1 MKKLNL
7 LYVDFSVG
15 FGGSAISLKNLT
27 QGISALGYN
36 VVVAFV
42 FQKKGALDSK
52 HLFPGNIKVVYL
64 ADTVTAAFLRISR
77 CLYDNEF
84 LVRTKITFF
93 LMFFIK
99 IFMERIP
106 TVLKL
111 VFLIKAE
118 KINVVHVNNG
128 ISVPIILSAHLA
140 RVPCVVSLRSF
151 VNKELASRR
160 ILKQAHC
167 FVANSQAVKNDFILK
182 SGLGAQKVRVI
193 YNRIDMDQIE
203 SRGVSSGGFPLDRHF
218 GQKIIGT
225 AGRLIEWKRQDLLIL
240 ATEELLRRGLDVKCV
255 IVGTSEEAVESR
267 NYENKLK
274 DMVRA
279 RNLDGH
285 VVFTGFLENPSSFM
299 RKFDVFVLPS
309 ILEPFG
315 NVVLE
320 AMSLGVPVVAFNGGG
335 PAEIITH
342 DHDGML
348 VPVGDTAALTDT
360 LSRLLNDNDLH
371 KMLSLNAI
379 QKVKNEFL
387 LEKSI
392 REWDELY
399 KESAQH
405 QDLK

>member
-27 QGISALGYN
+27 QGISAFGHN

-52 HLFPGNIKVVYL
+52 HLFPGNIKVVHL

-128 ISVPIILSAHLA
+128 ISIPIILSAHLA

-160 ILKQAHC
+160 ILKRVHY
-167 FVANSQAVKNDFILK
+167 FVANSQAVKNDFIQNSSL
-182 SGLGAQKVRVI
+182 ATDRVRVI
-193 YNRIDMDQIE
+193 YNRIDTDRLE
-203 SRGVSSGGFPLDRHF
+203 STEVSAGSFPLDRRA

-255 IVGTSEEAVESR
+255 IIGISEKAVESR
-267 NYENKLK
+267 SYDNKLK

-279 RNLDGH
+279 RKLDGH
-285 VVFTGFLENPSSFM
+285 VVFTGFLENPSSLM

-320 AMSLGVPVVAFNGGG
+320 SMCYGVPVVAFNGGG

-348 VPVGDTAALTDT
+348 VPVGDTAALTDALCRLLKDDHLHKT
-360 LSRLLNDNDLH
+360 LSC
-371 KMLSLNAI
+371 NAVE
-379 QKVKNEFL
+379 KVKKEFS

-392 REWDELY
+392 HEWDELY
-399 KESAQH
+399 KEVVQY
-405 QDLK
+405 

>member
-27 QGISALGYN
+27 QGISAFGHN

-52 HLFPGNIKVVYL
+52 HLFPGNIKVVHL

-128 ISVPIILSAHLA
+128 ISIPIILSAHLA

-160 ILKQAHC
+160 ILKRVHY
-167 FVANSQAVKNDFILK
+167 FVANSQAVKNDFIQNSSL
-182 SGLGAQKVRVI
+182 ATDRVRVI
-193 YNRIDMDQIE
+193 YNRIDTDRLE
-203 SRGVSSGGFPLDRHF
+203 STEVSAGSFPLDRRA

-255 IVGTSEEAVESR
+255 IIGISEKAVESR
-267 NYENKLK
+267 SYDNKLK

-279 RNLDGH
+279 RKLDGH
-285 VVFTGFLENPSSFM
+285 VVFTGFLENPSSLM

-320 AMSLGVPVVAFNGGG
+320 SMRYGVPVVAFNGGG

-348 VPVGDTAALTDT
+348 VPVGDTAALTDALCRLLKDDHLHKT
-360 LSRLLNDNDLH
+360 LSC
-371 KMLSLNAI
+371 NAVE
-379 QKVKNEFL
+379 KVKKEFS

-392 REWDELY
+392 HEWDELY
-399 KESAQH
+399 KEVVQY
-405 QDLK
+405 